1 MNLYAITLAL
11 IVLILLAVSLTR
23 LGKVKTKADYL
34 IAGRSLPAFVLVFT
48 LLSSWIGS
56 GSLLGG
62 AENAYRHGFAALW
75 GAAGG
80 WAGLALIYFI
90 APRARHFAQYTIPD
104 LLEARYN
111 QTARVLGVIA
121 ILFTYT
127 AITSYQFIGGGDIL
141 HLIFPALSAIQ
152 GRCLIA
158 AFVILLTAIAGMSSV
173 AYTDL
178 AIGLLA
184 TFTLCIAL
192 PVLVHNFGGWSAVH
206 AALPSS
212 HFRIFGDIHPINSY
226 VGTNILPDG
235 TRERISSAM
244 ELFLPTC
251 LLMLGN
257 QSMYQK
263 FFSAKSEKDATRAV
277 IGWIVGTVILETV
290 IVALAVAGSA
300 IFPTGEVHDHPREIL
315 AYVGLHAFQPQQTVT
330 TIPNLTGPAGPAIP
344 ASPASP
350 APANAVILSGA
361 RSAQSKDLHHQEEK
375 GVILSGARSA
385 QSKDLRSD
393 AAAPIVITTTEVLPP
408 FTLHTLQL
416 LGALLVGAIFAK
428 IISTANNYL
437 FSPATNLVNDIFVRY
452 IRPNAGNQ
460 QVLLVSRAMVVL
472 LGLWALYQGLH
483 TESVLKKSLYAY
495 TIYSAALT
503 PVILAAFYW
512 RRATASAAVA
522 SIFTGTFVTV
532 FWDSAFI
539 HHHIPAILADRD
551 AIFPA
556 LVASLLCLVIVSLLT
571 PRPNLAHLT
580 PFADNAQTS

>member
-11 IVLILLAVSLTR
+11 IVLILLTVSLTR

-34 IAGRSLPAFVLVFT
+34 VAGRSLPAFVLVFT

-56 GSLLGG
+56 GSLLAA

-184 TFTLCIAL
+184 TFTLCAAL
-192 PVLVHNFGGWSAVH
+192 PVLVHNFGGWSAVR
-206 AALPSS
+206 AMLPAT
-212 HFRIFGDIHPINSY
+212 HFQLFGDIHPINSY

-263 FFSAKSEKDATRAV
+263 FFSARSERDATRAV
-277 IGWIVGTVILETV
+277 IGWIIGTILLETV

-315 AYVGLHAFQPQQTVT
+315 AYVGLHGFQPAQTVT
-330 TIPNLTGPAGPAIP
+330 TIPNLTGPA
-344 ASPASP
+344 
-350 APANAVILSGA
+350 PANA
-361 RSAQSKDLHHQEEK
+361 
-375 GVILSGARSA
+375 VILSGARSA

-393 AAAPIVITTTEVLPP
+393 AAAPIVITTTEVVPA
-408 FTLHTLQL
+408 FTLHMLQL

-452 IRPNAGNQ
+452 IRPKAGNR
-460 QVLLVSRAMVVL
+460 QVLLVSRLMVVL

-483 TESVLKKSLYAY
+483 TESVLKKALYAY

-539 HHHIPAILADRD
+539 HHHVPAALADRD

-556 LVASLLCLVIVSLLT
+556 LIASLLCLILVSLLT

-580 PFADNAQTS
+580 PFAES

>member
-1 MNLYAITLAL
+1 MNLYAIILAL
-11 IVLILLAVSLTR
+11 IVLTLLTVSLTR
-23 LGKVKTKADYL
+23 LGKVKTRADYL
-34 IAGRSLPAFVLVFT
+34 VAGRSLPAFVLVFT

-56 GSLLGG
+56 GSLLAA
-62 AENAYRHGFAALW
+62 AENAYKHGFAALW
-75 GAAGG
+75 QAAGG

-90 APRARHFAQYTIPD
+90 APRARRFAQYTIPD

-127 AITSYQFIGGGDIL
+127 AVTSYQFIGGGDVL
-141 HLIFPALSAIQ
+141 HLIFPAITAIQ
-152 GRCLIA
+152 GRCIIA

-184 TFTLCIAL
+184 TFTLCMAL
-192 PVLVHNFGGWSAVH
+192 PVLVHRFGGWSAVH
-206 AALPSS
+206 AALPAT
-212 HFRIFGDIHPINSY
+212 HFQIFGDLTPIQ
-226 VGTNILPDG
+226 
-235 TRERISSAM
+235 AM

-277 IGWIVGTVILETV
+277 TGWIVGTVILETV

-300 IFPTGEVHDHPREIL
+300 VFPTGEVHDHPREIL
-315 AYVGLHAFQPQQTVT
+315 AYVGLHGFSPAQTVAT
-330 TIPNLTGPAGPAIP
+330 F
-344 ASPASP
+344 
-350 APANAVILSGA
+350 ANVNG
-361 RSAQSKDLHHQEEK
+361 SAT
-375 GVILSGARSA
+375 
-385 QSKDLRSD
+385 
-393 AAAPIVITTTEVLPP
+393 VITTTEVVPP
-408 FTLHTLQL
+408 FAEHVLQL
-416 LGALLVGAIFAK
+416 LGALLVGSIFAK

-452 IRPNAGNQ
+452 IKPQASNQ
-460 QVLLVSRAMVVL
+460 QILIVSRLMVVL
-472 LGLWALYQGLH
+472 LGIWSLVQSLG
-483 TESVLKKSLYAY
+483 TESVLKKALYAY

-522 SIFTGTFVTV
+522 SIFTGTVVTV
-532 FWDSAFI
+532 FWDTAFI
-539 HHHIPAILADRD
+539 HHHLPQIISDRD

-556 LVASLLCLVIVSLLT
+556 LAASLLCLVVVSLLT

-580 PFADNAQTS
+580 PFVEN